1 MTSQYTSLVAELVA
15 AVQGDAFW
23 ESRLAPLA
31 DDTPPAFALHL
42 GIFVE
47 PYLQYILD
55 GLKTVESRFST
66 RRLAPYHHVGPGD
79 VLLLK
84 QASGPIVGLCH
95 IAHVWFYRLDPQSWQ
110 TIRASFAQALCA
122 QDPEFWTARAHA
134 SFATL
139 MRIQHVQA
147 IPPITYQKRDR
158 RGWVVLRPATEQLE
172 LSL

>member
-1 MTSQYTSLVAELVA
+1 MTSQHTSLIAELVA
-15 AVQGDAFW
+15 AVQGDTFW
-23 ESRLAPLA
+23 EPRLAPLA
-31 DDTPPAFALHL
+31 QGTPPAFAIHL
-42 GIFVE
+42 GVFVE

-66 RRLAPYHHVGPGD
+66 RRLAPYQHVDPGD
-79 VLLLK
+79 LLLLK

-95 IAHVWFYRLDPQSWQ
+95 VAQVWFYRLDPQSWQ
-110 TIRASFAQALCA
+110 TIRASYAEALCA
-122 QDPEFWTARAHA
+122 QDPGFWAARAHA

-158 RGWVVLRPATEQLE
+158 RGWVVLRLASEYSTL
-172 LSL
+172 

>member
-1 MTSQYTSLVAELVA
+1 MTSQYPALITGLLA

-23 ESRLAPLA
+23 EPRLAQLA
-31 DDTPPAFALHL
+31 TETTPAFALHL

-55 GLKTVESRFST
+55 GLKTVESRFAT
-66 RRLAPYHHVGPGD
+66 RRFAPYQQVATGD

-84 QASGPIVGLCH
+84 QTSGPIVGLCQ
-95 IAHVWFYRLDPQSWQ
+95 IAHVWFYRLDPHSWQ
-110 TIRASFAQALCA
+110 TIRTSFAQALCA
-122 QDPEFWTARAHA
+122 QDPDFWAARAHA

-139 MRIQHVQA
+139 MRVQHVRA
-147 IPPITYQKRDR
+147 IVPIGYQKRDR
-158 RGWVVLRPATEQLE
+158 RGWVVLRPAAEQLE

>member
-1 MTSQYTSLVAELVA
+1 MTSQYTSLLTELLA

-23 ESRLAPLA
+23 EPYLAPLVG
-31 DDTPPAFALHL
+31 DVPPAFALHL

-55 GLKTVESRFST
+55 GRKTIESRFST
-66 RRLAPYHHVGPGD
+66 RRLAPYQHVGPGD

-84 QASGPIVGLCH
+84 QTAGPIVGLCQ
-95 IAHVWFYRLDPQSWQ
+95 IAHVWFYQLDPHSWQ
-110 TIRASFAQALCA
+110 TIRTSFAQALCA
-122 QDPEFWTARAHA
+122 QDPEFWTDRAHA

-139 MRIQHVQA
+139 MHIRDVQA

-172 LSL
+172 LFQ

>member
-1 MTSQYTSLVAELVA
+1 MTSQYTSLLTDLLE
-15 AVQGDAFW
+15 AVQNDAFW
-23 ESRLAPLA
+23 HLCLAPLVS
-31 DDTPPAFALHL
+31 DKPPSFALHL
-42 GIFVE
+42 GIFVG
-47 PYLQYILD
+47 PYLQYILE
-55 GLKTVESRFST
+55 GRKTIESRFST
-66 RRLAPYHHVGPGD
+66 RRLAPYQHVGVGD

-84 QASGPIVGLCH
+84 QASGPIVGLCQ
-95 IAHVWFYRLDPQSWQ
+95 ITHVWFYSLDPQSWQ
-110 TIRASFAQALCA
+110 TIRDSFTQALCA
-122 QDPEFWTARAHA
+122 QDPEFWAVRAHA